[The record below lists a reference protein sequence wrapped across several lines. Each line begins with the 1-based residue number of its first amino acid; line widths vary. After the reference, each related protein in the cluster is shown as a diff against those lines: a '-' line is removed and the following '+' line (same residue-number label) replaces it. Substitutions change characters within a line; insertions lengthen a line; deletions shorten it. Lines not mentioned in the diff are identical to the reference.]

1 MLPLLRTLRVPL
13 VTTCH
18 TVLAYP
24 DDAQRRVLA
33 AIGQLSARLVVMS
46 TRGAALLREVYG
58 VPAAKILVIHHGIP
72 DVPAGDPGPQRAALG
87 IGGHRVFLT
96 FGLLSPGKGLDA
108 ALRALPPVVARHPD
122 LLYVVLGATHPQVKA
137 RHGEAYRER
146 L

>member
-1 MLPLLRTLRVPL
+1 MLPLLRGLRVPL

-18 TVLAYP
+18 TVLARP
-24 DDAQRRVLA
+24 DTAQRRVLA
-33 AIGQLSARLVVMS
+33 EIGQLSARMVVMS
-46 TRGAALLREVYG
+46 ARGATLLREVYG
-58 VPAAKILVIHHGIP
+58 VPAGKIAVIHHGIP
-72 DVPAGDPGPQRAALG
+72 DVPADDPGPQRAALG
-87 IGGHRVFLT
+87 LGGRRVLLT

-137 RHGEAYRER
+137 RHGEAYREH